1 MTDNPIDEDDLRTA
15 AGLSARNLKG
25 TQLSELAIGG
35 WFTAFTTQIAR
46 HTGPLQILLDI
57 ANDVQQGREEL
68 ATVPHPP
75 NRFKQIFS
83 RMGRAMTDD
92 TERITRDAVA
102 GSFIA
107 TLYGQLAH
115 YAYNI
120 GLKPSNLDYGPI
132 TNGHS
137 YTKILWASR
146 GAQFHAI
153 GWMFRDFSANVE
165 GRDEIKIL
173 RAVGIEAIPFSPYR
187 ALQFFAPDGSAT
199 SATLPMLEI
208 GRAMMLDALAS
219 TAPEQ
224 PVQRKTAARKK
235 SKRKVSARKSN
246 ASARG

>member
-1 MTDNPIDEDDLRTA
+1 MSENTINEDNLKTA

-57 ANDVQQGREEL
+57 ANEVQQGREDQADL
-68 ATVPHPP
+68 PHPP
-75 NRFKQIFS
+75 NRFKQILS
-83 RMGRAMTDD
+83 RMGRAMNDD

-120 GLKPSNLDYGPI
+120 GLKPANLDYGPI
-132 TNGHS
+132 TNGQS
-137 YTKILWASR
+137 LTKILWAAR

-153 GWMFRDFSANVE
+153 GWMFRDFSANAE
-165 GRDEIKIL
+165 GRDEIRIL
-173 RAVGIEAIPFSPYR
+173 RAVGIEAIPFSPYK
-187 ALQFFAPDGSAT
+187 ALRFLAPDGSAT

-208 GRAMMLDALAS
+208 GRSMMLDALAS
-219 TAPEQ
+219 AAPA
-224 PVQRKTAARKK
+224 PVIQHKTPARKK
-235 SKRKVSARKSN
+235 SKRKTASRKSN
-246 ASARG
+246 VSIKG